1 MNERQRILEISK
13 NVTISVL
20 EQTMAAFIEAT
31 TLMTDEERGILT
43 KMITD
48 HSDENVEMIAK
59 QPDQVAFLRMLAS
72 YTWGQ
77 ILVGLADQTN

>member
-13 NVTISVL
+13 NVTISAL

-31 TLMTDEERGILT
+31 MLMTDEQRGILT

-48 HSDENVEMIAK
+48 GSDENVEMIAG
-59 QPDQVAFLRMLAS
+59 QPDQVAFLRLLAS
-72 YTWGQ
+72 HTWGQ